1 MGRIGTTVLS
11 LAFHR
16 EREMEMSQTNVAVAQ
31 IAYAAYARGDIPAVL
46 EVLTPDVEWHSTG
59 RPEDFPALG
68 PRKGLA
74 AVQDF
79 FNTVGQHI
87 QFSEFSPQ
95 EFYAD
100 RDKVFVLGHYTVMV
114 KNTGRKF
121 TSDWIHI
128 FSFRGGRVAQ
138 FREFLD
144 TAKLASA
151 FRE

>member
-1 MGRIGTTVLS
+1 
-11 LAFHR
+11 
-16 EREMEMSQTNVAVAQ
+16 MSQANVALVQ
-31 IAYAAYARGDIPAVL
+31 SAYAAYARGDIPAVL
-46 EVLTPDVEWHSTG
+46 GVLTPDVEWHSTG

-95 EFYAD
+95 DFYCD
-100 RDKVFVLGHYTVMV
+100 RDKVFVLGHYAMTV
-114 KNTGRKF
+114 KKTGRKLA
-121 TSDWIHI
+121 SDWVHI

-151 FRE
+151 FRD